1 MNDYFVRNNEFQ
13 KCCICA
19 ATYSGIGKTST
30 GTLKNH
36 IKTKHPNQYQKCIQ
50 TTLNFQQINP
60 YTSKENF
67 IKTKVM
73 INWIIMSLQP
83 FSVVEDKFFV
93 EMIKGFDPRYQI
105 PCRKYIKNQIVKKF
119 TKQQQYV
126 KNHIQNVKNKISL
139 TTDIWTSE
147 NSHTSFLG
155 VTCHYV
161 DEWNLKHFLLDI
173 IPFHKSHNTENIV
186 EAIKTL
192 LVELG
197 ISSKVLG
204 ITTDNASVMIAFGRE
219 IKNELNIN
227 HNNTHVTHQR
237 CGAHILNIAVKH
249 GLQVHDGTIEK
260 VRKFMEKIRNSVN
273 LMEDFKRIFHSQSIE
288 FLSPQLDVDTR
299 WNSTYLML
307 NKMCQIKVQAN
318 MLVAQHPN
326 ILNNYNPDED
336 DWFKINVS
344 INLQNT

>member
-1 MNDYFVRNNEFQ
+1 MLKTIF
-13 KCCICA
+13 KC
-19 ATYSGIGKTST
+19 
-30 GTLKNH
+30 
-36 IKTKHPNQYQKCIQ
+36 
-50 TTLNFQQINP
+50 
-60 YTSKENF
+60 
-67 IKTKVM
+67 
-73 INWIIMSLQP
+73 
-83 FSVVEDKFFV
+83 
-93 EMIKGFDPRYQI
+93 
-105 PCRKYIKNQIVKKF
+105 
-119 TKQQQYV
+119 
-126 KNHIQNVKNKISL
+126 KNKISL

-192 LVELG
+192 LVELC

-219 IKNELNIN
+219 IKNELSIN
-227 HNNTHVTHQR
+227 HNNTHVTHQC

-249 GLQVHDGTIEK
+249 GLQVHDGTVEK
-260 VRKFMEKIRNSVN
+260 VHKFMEKIRNSVN
-273 LMEDFKRIFHSQSIE
+273 LMEDFKQIFHSQSIE

-318 MLVAQHPN
+318 MLVANH
-326 ILNNYNPDED
+326 
-336 DWFKINVS
+336 S
-344 INLQNT
+344 C